1 MKLYMVCTSIVPF
14 INVIVHFTRRII
26 IIITGIVNLK
36 KYFAKSDNFL
46 NVVVQLW
53 FSSKGQSSSPC
64 DYLLRRCNVLR

>member
-1 MKLYMVCTSIVPF
+1 MKLYRVCTSIVPF

-26 IIITGIVNLK
+26 IITGIVNLK
-36 KYFAKSDNFL
+36 KYFAKSNNFL

-53 FSSKGQSSSPC
+53 FLSKGQSSSPC